1 MFTYLRFCAFAR
13 VFLCRLVL
21 LVLLVSAKSFR
32 KKNKEFKTLITSFI
46 LLLMANT
53 IPKNF
58 VISSNDTS
66 FQFTKLD
73 PRRQGQEE
81 FIVFSAYLLFFVTN
95 SWINCSV
102 NNSLKK
108 YIELNLLIL
117 WKRTFMFE
125 GETRVR
131 DWRNYPNL
139 VAGIFCTIY
148 YILKYYFFATR

>member
-1 MFTYLRFCAFAR
+1 MFAYLRFCAFAR
-13 VFLCRLVL
+13 VSLSRLVL

-32 KKNKEFKTLITSFI
+32 KKNKEFKTALITSFI

-81 FIVFSAYLLFFVTN
+81 FIVFSAYLLIFVTN
-95 SWINCSV
+95 S
-102 NNSLKK
+102 
-108 YIELNLLIL
+108 
-117 WKRTFMFE
+117 
-125 GETRVR
+125 
-131 DWRNYPNL
+131 
-139 VAGIFCTIY
+139 
-148 YILKYYFFATR
+148 